1 MHTAQKRSC
10 EYFSTLQLPFA
21 YASYAVTFLAWPP
34 GKLESWLLIVYPF
47 DMWVDFSKK
56 KDEEPVSSKTPLL
69 GGSGYLWV
77 FLSYWVVQSCM
88 ASCIVLRKQM

>member
-1 MHTAQKRSC
+1 MHSAQKRSFK
-10 EYFSTLQLPFA
+10 YFSTLQLPFA

-56 KDEEPVSSKTPLL
+56 K
-69 GGSGYLWV
+69 
-77 FLSYWVVQSCM
+77 
-88 ASCIVLRKQM
+88 R